1 MSGVV
6 VTVIHVWKACP
17 HLKTQNQNS
26 NTNKFIT
33 GPILGVSTSRK
44 DYVPSYFQANKKD
57 YGVYASYPHAEDFKK
72 KCSRKNS
79 S

>member
-6 VTVIHVWKACP
+6 VTIIHVWKACP
-17 HLKTQNQNS
+17 YLKTQNQNS

-44 DYVPSYFQANKKD
+44 DYVPSYFQANKKY